1 MVFHLG
7 LIGAG
12 RMGRTH
18 LRALADSSEVRI
30 STVVE
35 PVRATRESLDLPGI
49 PIHATHEQMLSSDR
63 PDGVLVVA
71 PSTQHQQLVE
81 SLVAEGLPVLCEK
94 PLGVRSTETRTAA
107 DAADAALVPLQ
118 VAYWRRYVPVLQEL
132 RDRILSGQFGSI
144 HHVLS
149 SQWDEAPPSAGFR
162 QSSGGIFV
170 DMGVHEFDQVRWLT
184 GQDFVDI
191 TAVASPLDVIPEAG
205 DDPDSAQALAS
216 MSGGALC
223 SVSLGRYHPR
233 GDMATIEVFGT
244 KGTFRSQFLDP
255 SEGDSVQIAALRA
268 QAEAFATW
276 VGGGPCTGATAHDA
290 IAALQV
296 AERAT
301 ATMTAHRSSCEF
313 LAS

>member
-1 MVFHLG
+1 VFNLA

-35 PVRATRESLDLPGI
+35 PFAAARESLDLPGTS
-49 PIHATHEQMLSSDR
+49 IHASLEQMLEAEA

-71 PSTQHQQLVE
+71 PSTQHQQLVQT
-81 SLVAEGLPVLCEK
+81 LVARGLPVLCEK
-94 PLGVRSTETRTAA
+94 PCGVTAAETRTAA
-107 DAADAALVPLQ
+107 TAAEAAGVPLQ

-132 RDRILSGQFGSI
+132 RDRILSGELGEI

-162 QSSGGIFV
+162 QNSGGIFV

-184 GQDFVDI
+184 GQEFVHL
-191 TAVASPLDVIPEAG
+191 TALGSPLDVISEAG
-205 DDPDSAQALAS
+205 DDPDSAQALAT

-223 SVSLGRYHPR
+223 SVSLGRYYPP

-244 KGTFRSQFLDP
+244 RGTFRAQFLDP
-255 SEGDSVQIAALRA
+255 SESDSAQIAALRR
-268 QAEAFATW
+268 QAEGFAHW
-276 VGGGPCTGATAHDA
+276 VSGELCTGATAADA
-290 IAALQV
+290 IAALDA

-301 ATMTAHRSSCEF
+301 AAMLAHRSDVEA
-313 LAS
+313 ASS